1 MDALSRSDGTLK
13 QLGLL
18 LARLVLAWVFIRAAL
33 PKIEDPLAFAGSIE
47 AFRLMEGPL
56 ALWVAIVLPWLELV
70 VAVGLLTP
78 WLRQACALTI
88 SGLLLLFISLHLS
101 AWARGLDV
109 NCGCFG
115 LKESSPDYH
124 WLILRNLGL
133 LVLAVMLL
141 WQWAR
146 APRQATPSADAP
158 AHDGP
163 GA

>member
-1 MDALSRSDGTLK
+1 MDALSRNDSTLK

-47 AFRLMEGPL
+47 AFQLMEGTL
-56 ALWVAIVLPWLELV
+56 ALWVAIALPWLELV
-70 VAVGLLTP
+70 VAIGLLTP

-88 SGLLLLFISLHLS
+88 SGLLALFIALHAS

-115 LKESSPDYH
+115 LSETSPDYR

-133 LVLAVMLL
+133 LLLSIALL
-141 WQWAR
+141 WQWMGHSER
-146 APRQATPSADAP
+146 TRPQDHHSGADEPKA
-158 AHDGP
+158 
-163 GA
+163 